1 MTTGEEMY
9 EELWKLSAGP
19 LVDVPQAEERVY
31 YFPQGHMEQLEAST
45 QQDLNTM
52 KPLFDLP
59 PKILCRVMNV
69 RLQAEKETD
78 EVYAQI
84 MLMPEGTV
92 DEPMSPDPSLPEPQR
107 PKFHSFTK
115 VLTASDTSTHGGFS
129 VLRKHA
135 TECLPPLDMT
145 QQTPTQE
152 LVAED
157 VHGYKW
163 KFKHIFRGQPRRH
176 LLTTGWSTFVTS
188 KKLVAGDTFVF
199 LRGENGE
206 LRVGVRRAN
215 RQQSSM
221 PSSVISSHSMHLGV
235 LATACHA
242 TQTRSMFTVYYKPR
256 TSQFIISLNKYLEAM
271 NNKFSVGMRFK
282 MRFEGDDSPE
292 RRFSGTVVGVQDCSP
307 HWKDS
312 KWRSLVVNWDEP
324 ASFTRPDKVSPWEME
339 PFAASENVPQSVNKR
354 PRHVN
359 EISALDV
366 GVPASNF
373 WSSALTQ
380 SHEFAQSCITSQRNP
395 PQNSDWPVSPLNGQ
409 MVFPVEQ
416 KKPEITASCRLFG
429 IDLMSSS
436 LPAHEEKTAPMRPIN
451 ITKPTLDSN
460 ADPKS
465 EISKL
470 SEEKKQEPA
479 QASPKEVQS
488 KQINSSRSRT
498 KTMYEDMKKRVEH
511 VVHSRKVDTRH
522 DHPTLVKVLQ
532 SDETEIMPNLIYVSR
547 EKNGASPHHFK
558 AGALNTLLR
567 VSSVM
572 TNSPVIL
579 TLDCD
584 MYSNNPRSPLHAL
597 CYFSDPKLNP
607 SLGFVQFPQKF
618 RGVNKNDIYASELRR
633 PFVISMVGFDGLMG
647 STYVGTGC
655 FFNRRAFYGPPTNL
669 ILPEVD
675 ELGPN
680 WIADKP
686 IKAQDI
692 SALAHDV
699 AGCNYERNSNWGS
712 KIGFRYGSLVEDYY
726 TGYRL
731 HCEGWRSIF
740 CNPPKIAFYGDSPKC
755 LIDVVSQQKR
765 WTIGLLEVAFSRFS
779 PITYGVRSTSLLTG
793 MAYCQYAF
801 WAFSLIPLA
810 IHGFLPQVALLYG
823 VSVFP
828 KSSDPCFWLYIFL
841 FLGAYGQDLLDF
853 VLEGGT
859 CHCWWNDQ
867 RMWLIR
873 GFSSFIFGSIEFTLK
888 TLNLSTHG
896 FNLTSKVNDDD
907 KQSKRYEQEMFD
919 FGASSIMF
927 FPITTVAI
935 VNLLAFVYGLY
946 GVFVWGE
953 GLLLELM
960 LVSFAV
966 VNSLPIY
973 MAMVLRDDDGKL
985 PKNVCILAG
994 SLACFVIMSVFFVLK

>member
-1 MTTGEEMY
+1 MTIGEHMY

-69 RLQAEKETD
+69 RLQAEKDTD

-84 MLMPEGTV
+84 MLMPEVTV
-92 DEPMSPDPSLPEPQR
+92 DEPMSPDPSPPEPQR

-271 NNKFSVGMRFK
+271 NSKFSVGMRFK

-312 KWRSLVVNWDEP
+312 KWRSLIVNWDEP

-354 PRHVN
+354 ARHVN
-359 EISALDV
+359 EVSALDV
-366 GVPASNF
+366 GVPSSNF

-395 PQNSDWPVSPLNGQ
+395 PQSSDWPVSPYSTLNGQ

-416 KKPEITASCRLFG
+416 KKPETTTTASCRLFG

-451 ITKPTLDSN
+451 ITKPNMDSN
-460 ADPKS
+460 TDPKS

-498 KTMYEDMKKRVEH
+498 KVQMQGVPVGRAVDLTLINGYVELIDDLEKLFEIEGELKSRNQWEIVFTDDEGDMMLVGDDPWPEFCNMVKRIFIWSKEEVKKMTPGNQLRILLTE
-511 VVHSRKVDTRH
+511 VDT
-522 DHPTLVKVLQ
+522 TISK
-532 SDETEIMPNLIYVSR
+532 TEN
-547 EKNGASPHHFK
+547 
-558 AGALNTLLR
+558 
-567 VSSVM
+567 
-572 TNSPVIL
+572 
-579 TLDCD
+579 
-584 MYSNNPRSPLHAL
+584 YSN
-597 CYFSDPKLNP
+597 
-607 SLGFVQFPQKF
+607 
-618 RGVNKNDIYASELRR
+618 
-633 PFVISMVGFDGLMG
+633 
-647 STYVGTGC
+647 
-655 FFNRRAFYGPPTNL
+655 
-669 ILPEVD
+669 
-675 ELGPN
+675 
-680 WIADKP
+680 
-686 IKAQDI
+686 
-692 SALAHDV
+692 
-699 AGCNYERNSNWGS
+699 
-712 KIGFRYGSLVEDYY
+712 
-726 TGYRL
+726 
-731 HCEGWRSIF
+731 
-740 CNPPKIAFYGDSPKC
+740 
-755 LIDVVSQQKR
+755 
-765 WTIGLLEVAFSRFS
+765 
-779 PITYGVRSTSLLTG
+779 
-793 MAYCQYAF
+793 
-801 WAFSLIPLA
+801 
-810 IHGFLPQVALLYG
+810 
-823 VSVFP
+823 
-828 KSSDPCFWLYIFL
+828 
-841 FLGAYGQDLLDF
+841 
-853 VLEGGT
+853 
-859 CHCWWNDQ
+859 
-867 RMWLIR
+867 
-873 GFSSFIFGSIEFTLK
+873 
-888 TLNLSTHG
+888 
-896 FNLTSKVNDDD
+896 
-907 KQSKRYEQEMFD
+907 
-919 FGASSIMF
+919 
-927 FPITTVAI
+927 
-935 VNLLAFVYGLY
+935 
-946 GVFVWGE
+946 
-953 GLLLELM
+953 
-960 LVSFAV
+960 
-966 VNSLPIY
+966 
-973 MAMVLRDDDGKL
+973 
-985 PKNVCILAG
+985 
-994 SLACFVIMSVFFVLK
+994 

>member
-1 MTTGEEMY
+1 MTIGEEMY

-152 LVAED
+152 LVADD
-157 VHGYKW
+157 VHEERTGSCVLESDVLIVNRPTCLHQSYQVIACIW
-163 KFKHIFRGQPRRH
+163 GF
-176 LLTTGWSTFVTS
+176 LLLHAMLL
-188 KKLVAGDTFVF
+188 KP
-199 LRGENGE
+199 E
-206 LRVGVRRAN
+206 
-215 RQQSSM
+215 
-221 PSSVISSHSMHLGV
+221 
-235 LATACHA
+235 AC
-242 TQTRSMFTVYYKPR
+242 SP

-359 EISALDV
+359 EISAL

-498 KTMYEDMKKRVEH
+498 KVQMQGVPVGRAVDLTLINGYVELIDDLEKLFDIEGELKSRNQWEIVFTDDEGDMMLVGDDPWPEFCNMVKRIFIWSKEEVKKMTPGNPLRILLTE
-511 VVHSRKVDTRH
+511 VDT
-522 DHPTLVKVLQ
+522 TISKTENY
-532 SDETEIMPNLIYVSR
+532 SD
-547 EKNGASPHHFK
+547 
-558 AGALNTLLR
+558 
-567 VSSVM
+567 
-572 TNSPVIL
+572 
-579 TLDCD
+579 
-584 MYSNNPRSPLHAL
+584 
-597 CYFSDPKLNP
+597 
-607 SLGFVQFPQKF
+607 
-618 RGVNKNDIYASELRR
+618 
-633 PFVISMVGFDGLMG
+633 
-647 STYVGTGC
+647 
-655 FFNRRAFYGPPTNL
+655 
-669 ILPEVD
+669 
-675 ELGPN
+675 
-680 WIADKP
+680 
-686 IKAQDI
+686 
-692 SALAHDV
+692 
-699 AGCNYERNSNWGS
+699 
-712 KIGFRYGSLVEDYY
+712 
-726 TGYRL
+726 
-731 HCEGWRSIF
+731 
-740 CNPPKIAFYGDSPKC
+740 
-755 LIDVVSQQKR
+755 
-765 WTIGLLEVAFSRFS
+765 
-779 PITYGVRSTSLLTG
+779 
-793 MAYCQYAF
+793 
-801 WAFSLIPLA
+801 
-810 IHGFLPQVALLYG
+810 
-823 VSVFP
+823 
-828 KSSDPCFWLYIFL
+828 
-841 FLGAYGQDLLDF
+841 
-853 VLEGGT
+853 
-859 CHCWWNDQ
+859 
-867 RMWLIR
+867 
-873 GFSSFIFGSIEFTLK
+873 
-888 TLNLSTHG
+888 
-896 FNLTSKVNDDD
+896 
-907 KQSKRYEQEMFD
+907 
-919 FGASSIMF
+919 
-927 FPITTVAI
+927 
-935 VNLLAFVYGLY
+935 
-946 GVFVWGE
+946 
-953 GLLLELM
+953 
-960 LVSFAV
+960 
-966 VNSLPIY
+966 
-973 MAMVLRDDDGKL
+973 
-985 PKNVCILAG
+985 
-994 SLACFVIMSVFFVLK
+994 